1 MGDRLGRLSLTMAGL
16 AARDR
21 LVRSELAR
29 AGVPVCV
36 TLAGGYA
43 DPIEDTVRINVETL
57 RVFAGPTP

>member
-1 MGDRLGRLSLTMAGL
+1 VGDRLGRLAVTRAGL

-21 LVRSELAR
+21 LVRDALAR

-43 DPIEDTVRINVETL
+43 DRIGETVAINAETI
-57 RVFAGPTP
+57 RTFAA